1 MSGVDARDRDA
12 DVGIAPNE
20 ADEGG
25 RHRGREVAL
34 QVLYAIDL
42 GEVPSAAEE
51 ETDDPATAS
60 LRAFDQVT
68 EHFEVPGAAVAFA
81 KRVVAGT
88 AGKLS
93 ALDERIAQHSRNWRV
108 DRMAAVDRNVL
119 RLATWEL
126 LELDTPVAVVIDEAV
141 DLARR
146 FGSDTSPAFVNG
158 ILDAVARD
166 VRAA

>member
-1 MSGVDARDRDA
+1 MSDA
-12 DVGIAPNE
+12 DLQELEEDAVAAE
-20 ADEGG
+20 VETDEGG

-42 GEVPSAAEE
+42 GDVPSTPPA
-51 ETDDPATAS
+51 TDDPATAS

-88 AGKLS
+88 AGKQS
-93 ALDERIAQHSRNWRV
+93 ALDDYIGKHSRNWRI

-146 FGSDTSPAFVNG
+146 FGGDPSPAFVNG
-158 ILDAVARD
+158 ILDSIARE
-166 VRAA
+166 VRNT